1 MTRRIEFYNPP
12 TLTRAV
18 GYAHG
23 AETRGGRLLFVAGQ
37 VAKDKEGR
45 VVGSGDLVAQFRQVC
60 ENLRAVVAT
69 AGGELT
75 DVGKLTIYVLDT
87 GLYKRHRKAIGRAYR
102 EHIRRDLSPLKP
114 VLVRR

>member
-1 MTRRIEFYNPP
+1 DQPRRAAHRPGRGRCRSLDSARRRRDQRGDDRSRREEPMTKRIEFYNPP

-45 VVGSGDLVAQFRQVC
+45 VGGSGDLVAQLRPGC
-60 ENLRAVVAT
+60 ENRLGVLPAT
-69 AGGELT
+69 
-75 DVGKLTIYVLDT
+75 
-87 GLYKRHRKAIGRAYR
+87 
-102 EHIRRDLSPLKP
+102 
-114 VLVRR
+114 